1 MALDQD
7 ILDHLLETVRRFVK
21 NRLVPLEAQVAE
33 TDRIPESIIDEMRD
47 LGLFGLTI
55 PEQYGGLGL
64 NTEEECQVAIELG
77 YTSAAFRSIIG
88 TNNGIGS
95 QGLIM
100 DGTEEQKELY
110 LPRLATGEIIG
121 SFALTEPNVGSDS
134 AKVQTKAT
142 KDGNHYILNGTK
154 RWITNAN
161 IANVFTV
168 FARTNQSVDGAGGV
182 SAFLVNADT
191 PGISLSSKYKKMGQQ
206 GAHVC
211 DVIFDE
217 CRVPETN
224 IIGGPENIN
233 NGFKTAMKTLDRGR
247 IHISAFAVGCAK
259 RLIEISTQYAIE
271 RKQFGQAIAE
281 FQMIQAMLAESQ
293 AESYAAE
300 TMVFDAARRRD
311 LGQKVNLHA
320 SCCKLFAS
328 EMVGKVAD
336 RAVQIHG
343 GAGYMDEYA
352 VSRFYRDVRLFR
364 IYEGTSEIQKTII
377 AKNLLK
383 QAKN

>member
-33 TDRIPESIIDEMRD
+33 TDQIPESIIDEMRD

-168 FARTNQSVDGAGGV
+168 FARTNQSIDGAGGV

-259 RLIEISTQYAIE
+259 RLIDYHVT
-271 RKQFGQAIAE
+271 
-281 FQMIQAMLAESQ
+281 
-293 AESYAAE
+293 
-300 TMVFDAARRRD
+300 T
-311 LGQKVNLHA
+311 
-320 SCCKLFAS
+320 
-328 EMVGKVAD
+328 
-336 RAVQIHG
+336 
-343 GAGYMDEYA
+343 
-352 VSRFYRDVRLFR
+352 FR
-364 IYEGTSEIQKTII
+364 S
-377 AKNLLK
+377 
-383 QAKN
+383 

>member
-33 TDRIPESIIDEMRD
+33 TDQIPASIIDEMRD

-142 KDGNHYILNGTK
+142 KDGNHYICLLYTSPSPRDK
-154 RWITNAN
+154 SSSRMP
-161 IANVFTV
+161 
-168 FARTNQSVDGAGGV
+168 S
-182 SAFLVNADT
+182 SA
-191 PGISLSSKYKKMGQQ
+191 
-206 GAHVC
+206 
-211 DVIFDE
+211 
-217 CRVPETN
+217 
-224 IIGGPENIN
+224 
-233 NGFKTAMKTLDRGR
+233 
-247 IHISAFAVGCAK
+247 
-259 RLIEISTQYAIE
+259 
-271 RKQFGQAIAE
+271 
-281 FQMIQAMLAESQ
+281 
-293 AESYAAE
+293 
-300 TMVFDAARRRD
+300 
-311 LGQKVNLHA
+311 
-320 SCCKLFAS
+320 
-328 EMVGKVAD
+328 
-336 RAVQIHG
+336 
-343 GAGYMDEYA
+343 
-352 VSRFYRDVRLFR
+352 
-364 IYEGTSEIQKTII
+364 
-377 AKNLLK
+377 
-383 QAKN
+383 

>member
-33 TDRIPESIIDEMRD
+33 TDQIPESIIDEMRD

-168 FARTNQSVDGAGGV
+168 FARTNQSIDGAGGV

-259 RLIEISTQYAIE
+259 RLIEISTQYASE